1 MQILD
6 ASPSPL
12 PSQPVWGT
20 VLRYG
25 LFCGLTLIV
34 GAQLV
39 YHLGIYSVNLEGFVV
54 SALTI
59 ILIGSVMSYLAIK
72 RQRDSLDGGFI
83 SSGKA
88 ILVGSGAILLG
99 FWIQTIW
106 NYLFIN
112 FIEPE
117 YLERLKAQAV
127 ASWQNKVL
135 PEDLDLLL
143 ATLDSM
149 KDYPAI
155 LLNSLSMET
164 PIGLLS
170 GVVVSLFMVR
180 RAL

>member
-6 ASPSPL
+6 TPTSPP
-12 PSQPVWGT
+12 PSKPIWGT

-34 GAQLV
+34 GAQLL
-39 YHLGIYSVNLEGFVV
+39 YHLGIYSVNLEGLVTN
-54 SALTI
+54 ALTI
-59 ILIGSVMSYLAIK
+59 LLIGSIMSYLAIK
-72 RQRDSLDGGFI
+72 RQRDYLDGGFI

-88 ILVGSGAILLG
+88 ILVSSGAILLG

-112 FIEPE
+112 FIDPE
-117 YLERLKAQAV
+117 YLERFKAQAV
-127 ASWQNKVL
+127 ASWQNQVL
-135 PEDLDLLL
+135 PEDLDILL

-149 KDYPAI
+149 KDYPSI
-155 LLNSLSMET
+155 LLNSFSLEA

-180 RAL
+180 RA

>member
-12 PSQPVWGT
+12 PSKPVWGT
-20 VLRYG
+20 VLRHG
-25 LFCGLTLIV
+25 LFCGLTLII
-34 GAQLV
+34 GAQIL
-39 YHLGIYSVNLEGFVV
+39 YRLGIYAVNLEGVV
-54 SALTI
+54 ANALTI
-59 ILIGSVMSYLAIK
+59 ILIGSIMSYLAIK
-72 RQRDSLDGGFI
+72 RQRDSMDGGFI

-88 ILVGSGAILLG
+88 ILVSSGIILIG

-117 YLERLKAQAV
+117 YLERFKAQAV

-135 PEDLDLLL
+135 PEDLDILLV
-143 ATLDSM
+143 TLDSM
-149 KDYPAI
+149 KNYPNI
-155 LLNSLSMET
+155 LVNSLSLET
-164 PIGLLS
+164 PIGLLA

-180 RAL
+180 K